1 MASTNKLNK
10 YAGKI
15 KLYIYLYLS
24 YIYVFALKNNFFSWF
39 VLSLKIIVSLIFV
52 PNIYV

>member
-24 YIYVFALKNNFFSWF
+24 YIYVFALKKNFFSWF
-39 VLSLKIIVSLIFV
+39 VIESQDYYFFDICT
-52 PNIYV
+52 